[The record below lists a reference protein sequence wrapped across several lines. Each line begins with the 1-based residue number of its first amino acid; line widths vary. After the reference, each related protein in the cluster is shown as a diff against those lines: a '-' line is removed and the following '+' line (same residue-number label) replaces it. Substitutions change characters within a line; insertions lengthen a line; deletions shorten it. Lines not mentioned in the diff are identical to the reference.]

1 MPKTKKKQESVIER
15 VWKIAAVV
23 LMLLLLVDGAIAVI
37 VTTWGGSNTQQDTG
51 AITITPNENGALIV
65 PTADLTEN
73 FQEVDYGGA
82 HSLIFWRDE
91 DGTIYTAFNACQEC
105 YAQGN
110 ARYTYQDGTLRCQ
123 ACGNQIDVQAMRTA
137 TWGGCQPLAIPVS
150 YRADTE
156 TEIIFP
162 AKLLTYSD
170 MMFQAWDGGDF
181 SSTLENYAA

>member
-1 MPKTKKKQESVIER
+1 MPKTKKKQESVMES

-123 ACGNQIDVQAMRTA
+123 ACGNQIDVQTMRTA
-137 TWGGCQPLAIPVS
+137 
-150 YRADTE
+150 
-156 TEIIFP
+156 
-162 AKLLTYSD
+162 
-170 MMFQAWDGGDF
+170 AWDGGDF
-181 SSTLENYAA
+181 SSTLENYTA

>member
-51 AITITPNENGALIV
+51 AITITPNENGTLIV

-91 DGTIYTAFNACQEC
+91 DGTIYTAFNACQE
-105 YAQGN
+105 
-110 ARYTYQDGTLRCQ
+110 
-123 ACGNQIDVQAMRTA
+123 
-137 TWGGCQPLAIPVS
+137 
-150 YRADTE
+150 
-156 TEIIFP
+156 
-162 AKLLTYSD
+162 
-170 MMFQAWDGGDF
+170 
-181 SSTLENYAA
+181 